1 MGWQINRHKIK
12 HMGWSSINRTQPV
25 KEWFL
30 SDVATGYT
38 ILEVK
43 IVHRTELYAA
53 VQRKDGSV
61 YCLVGLLRYSRGY
74 WNFSY
79 KYMSE
84 FDMPYYFNCPQ
95 SILNLL
101 TPTEDLNAI
110 AWRKRC
116 IKHKQTAK
124 EERETLKRIKKLL

>member
-1 MGWQINRHKIK
+1 
-12 HMGWSSINRTQPV
+12 MGWSSMRRTQPV

-30 SDVATGYT
+30 SDVAQGYT

-43 IVHRTELYAA
+43 IVRLTELYAA

-61 YCLVGLLRYSRGY
+61 YCLVALLRYHKGW

-84 FDMPYYFNCPQ
+84 FDMPYYFKCPK
-95 SILNLL
+95 SILDKL
-101 TPTEDLNAI
+101 TPTEDTNAI
-110 AWRKRC
+110 EWRKKC
-116 IKHKQTAK
+116 
-124 EERETLKRIKKLL
+124 REYHQRKVKTTYGTDTNRIPN

>member
-1 MGWQINRHKIK
+1 
-12 HMGWSSINRTQPV
+12 MGWSSMNRTQPV

-30 SDVATGYT
+30 SDVAQGYT

-61 YCLVGLLRYSRGY
+61 YCLVALLRYHKGW

-84 FDMPYYFNCPQ
+84 FDMPYYFKCPK
-95 SILNLL
+95 SILDKL
-101 TPTEDLNAI
+101 TPTEDTNAI
-110 AWRKRC
+110 KWRKEC
-116 IKHKQTAK
+116 
-124 EERETLKRIKKLL
+124 REYHQRKVKTTYGTDTNRIPN